1 MTTAATLKIYNAKE
15 AETQFGEV
23 LNEASRKPVGITKQG
38 RVAAY
43 ILSRRDFDAMVSRI
57 QELEDQLW
65 LAKADL
71 AREEGF
77 VGSERLKATIPNR
90 MIARFS
96 KAGKSASDG
105 SMPEN
110 TA

>member
-1 MTTAATLKIYNAKE
+1 MTTAATLKLYNAKD
-15 AETQFGEV
+15 AETRFGEV

-43 ILSRRDFDAMVSRI
+43 IVSRRDFEAMVSRI

-77 VGSERLKATIPNR
+77 VGSERVKAIL
-90 MIARFS
+90 A
-96 KAGKSASDG
+96 
-105 SMPEN
+105 N
-110 TA
+110 TASCTPSPTIRSKCW

>member
-1 MTTAATLKIYNAKE
+1 MTTAAPLKIYNAKD

-23 LNEASRKPVGITKQG
+23 LNEASRKPVGITKRG

-71 AREEGF
+71 AREGGF
-77 VGSERLKATIPNR
+77 VGSERVKTILGAIGDVQNEE
-90 MIARFS
+90 
-96 KAGKSASDG
+96 AGANS
-105 SMPEN
+105 
-110 TA
+110 

>member
-1 MTTAATLKIYNAKE
+1 MDMTTAATLKIYNAKD

-77 VGSERLKATIPNR
+77 VGSERVKAILD
-90 MIARFS
+90 ALGDS
-96 KAGKSASDG
+96 KNEEAGSNS
-105 SMPEN
+105 
-110 TA
+110 